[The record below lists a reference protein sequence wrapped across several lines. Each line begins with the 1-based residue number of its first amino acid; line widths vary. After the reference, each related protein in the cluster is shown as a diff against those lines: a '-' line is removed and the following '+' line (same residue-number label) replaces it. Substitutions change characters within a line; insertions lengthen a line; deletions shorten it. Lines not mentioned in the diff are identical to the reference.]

1 MESAKLAASYDM
13 AFELEEAAAD
23 YPAPAPMEARKEAAA
38 PTPAPRRWM
47 RVEVVSG
54 LEFNIADDFRFPHS
68 PDERQALLELI
79 AQQLDA
85 ATQAP

>member
-1 MESAKLAASYDM
+1 M
-13 AFELEEAAAD
+13 AFELEEAAECL
-23 YPAPAPMEARKEAAA
+23 APAPMAARKEAAA
-38 PTPAPRRWM
+38 PTPIPRRWM

-54 LEFNIADDFRFPHS
+54 LELNIADDFRFSHS
-68 PDERQALLELI
+68 PDERQALLDLI